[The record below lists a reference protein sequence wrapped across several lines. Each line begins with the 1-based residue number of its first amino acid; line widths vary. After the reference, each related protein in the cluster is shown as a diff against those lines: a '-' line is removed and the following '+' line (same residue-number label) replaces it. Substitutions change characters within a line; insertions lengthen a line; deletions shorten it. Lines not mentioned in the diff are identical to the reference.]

1 MSPANTLRGE
11 SAVARFVKLSVLL
24 TAILLAPVVLGGCS
38 SGFIAQGDGGTPA
51 PTLSG
56 YAPTNGLTQ
65 SHSGGSVT
73 IDVKW
78 MGADET
84 TLTFTVAMNTHSVAL
99 DGYDL
104 GELAVLRDDTGEEYH
119 PISWE
124 SAPGGHHRNGSLVFQ
139 LPSAMM
145 RGEAR
150 FLELTI
156 SDIAGVNERNL
167 RWELE

>member
-1 MSPANTLRGE
+1 MSLGDAPRVLSPKDNRGT
-11 SAVARFVKLSVLL
+11 S
-24 TAILLAPVVLGGCS
+24 
-38 SGFIAQGDGGTPA
+38 A

-56 YAPTNGLTQ
+56 YMPSNGLTQ
-65 SHSGGSVT
+65 SHSGGNVT

-104 GELAVLRDDTGEEYH
+104 GKLAVLRDDAGEEYH
-119 PISWE
+119 PIAWE

-139 LPSAMM
+139 LPGAVM
-145 RGEAR
+145 RGESR
-150 FLELTI
+150 YLELTI